1 MLLSRISLRMSLV
14 VSYCKCI
21 KIIYSCIMRASTWR
35 KCLCP
40 SSPYPSLE
48 LVSGPYDD
56 QIQLDLA
63 RTFTGVK
70 WFDKH
75 REILGNILNTFS
87 VVNEGFGYPQGLN
100 YLAFPLYYVYFLD
113 QPKTA
118 VEDTFYSLQSLVR
131 VVLPLYPL
139 DAKDSSAFETI
150 CCVTNMV
157 TLQCYEA
164 DHRLSILFA
173 ETHAPFITSLVSS
186 IIPTMYANVFS
197 LYDTLLLWDEIIA
210 HSCNDMFK
218 KVLRVMVQAILFHKN
233 MFLHMTV
240 DKSMMLFQRTLAQ
253 SVSVCL

>member
-1 MLLSRISLRMSLV
+1 
-14 VSYCKCI
+14 
-21 KIIYSCIMRASTWR
+21 MRASSWR

-48 LVSGPYDD
+48 LVSGSYDE
-56 QIQLDLA
+56 QIQLDLS
-63 RTFTGVK
+63 RTFTKVK
-70 WFDKH
+70 WFDSH
-75 REILGNILNTFS
+75 RETLRGILNTFS

-100 YLAFPLYYVYFLD
+100 YLAFPLYYVYYHD

-150 CCVTNMV
+150 CSVANMV

-164 DHRLSILFA
+164 DPKLGILFA
-173 ETHAPFITSLVSS
+173 DTHAPFITSLVSS
-186 IIPTMYANVFS
+186 IMPTMYANVFS
-197 LYDTLLLWDEIIA
+197 LQDTLLLWDEIISP
-210 HSCNDMFK
+210 SCKVMFQ
-218 KVLRVMVQAILFHKN
+218 RVMRIMVQAILFHKN
-233 MFLHMTV
+233 MFLHMPV
-240 DKSMMLFQRTLAQ
+240 DKSMMLFQHTLSQ